1 MRVSRTAKIVAPI
14 LVIAL
19 MAPIATSQIG
29 QILKV
34 LGMREVVKRFGGEIN
49 DALNKMVKRDPKSA
63 LMTKVVPVIS
73 GGISS
78 RQAVGMVQVCGP
90 RRQIE
95 KVKAVAQLDQDL
107 FGREVKIRAM
117 IPIDQDTIVK
127 DIKPVDEVGI
137 TGIVDLKL

>member
-1 MRVSRTAKIVAPI
+1 MRLSRTSKIVVPI
-14 LVIAL
+14 LAVAML
-19 MAPIATSQIG
+19 ASIATPQIG
-29 QILKV
+29 QIIKV
-34 LGMREVVKRFGGEIN
+34 LGIREVVKRFGPEIN
-49 DALNKMVKRDPKSA
+49 NALNKMVKRDAKSS

-78 RQAVGMVQVCGP
+78 RQAVGLVQVCGP
-90 RRQIE
+90 RKQVE

-107 FGREVKIRAM
+107 FGKEIKIRAM
-117 IPIDQDTIVK
+117 IPIDSDTIEK